1 MFAAKVFA
9 AICLIMLEFNSLY
22 YSSPIYNEYA
32 LQYLLQYTY
41 SHICGSMVSVCN
53 SKSCDVNKIIDFKCE
68 TVRKSSVDNMYL
80 I

>member
-1 MFAAKVFA
+1 MK
-9 AICLIMLEFNSLY
+9 
-22 YSSPIYNEYA
+22 YA

-41 SHICGSMVSVCN
+41 SHICGSMVSICN
-53 SKSCDVNKIIDFKCE
+53 SQSCDINKIIDFKCE